1 MNTQRR
7 AGDEFADVAFG
18 AGLRYV
24 GPDDL
29 GDGWATPGDIHGPY
43 EFRHVSVG
51 GTLTL
56 ETRFNA
62 RRRLAP
68 EHPANDR
75 EYWERVSTG
84 GGE

>member
-1 MNTQRR
+1 MSVQRR
-7 AGDEFADVAFG
+7 GADAFADVAFG
-18 AGLRYV
+18 ERLRYI
-24 GPDDL
+24 GP
-29 GDGWATPGDIHGPY
+29 GEFEGEWAAPGGIHGPY

-62 RRRLAP
+62 RRNLAP

-75 EYWERVSTG
+75 AYWEVLTA
-84 GGE
+84 